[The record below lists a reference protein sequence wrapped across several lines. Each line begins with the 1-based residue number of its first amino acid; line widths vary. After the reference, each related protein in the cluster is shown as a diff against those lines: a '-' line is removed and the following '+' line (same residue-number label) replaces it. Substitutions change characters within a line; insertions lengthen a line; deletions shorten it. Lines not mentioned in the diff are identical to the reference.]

1 MRFSSS
7 FKVGILTLTALII
20 LIFSI
25 LWIKGRALS
34 AGERL
39 YVDFKDV
46 NGIRAGSAVQLMGF
60 RIGQIEEITPQL
72 SNPDDPYVR
81 IKFVITEPDIT
92 IPNAAT
98 ISIQQTGIIGEQ
110 FLEITPPKLRT
121 IYLPINK
128 RSQVLHA
135 NDNVQMVLSGKP
147 YDVGKVKKIE
157 IIDTKTLPINI
168 QEEVKTQSAYK
179 VGYIITLPGLQL
191 PERMLGKVKVEN
203 TKHYLSLKPATDMKF
218 EYPQSTS
225 RFTVIEPLRLSDF
238 MDLQYRSASAL
249 AETNE
254 KLSAI
259 LSDDVITDIKKIVG
273 NVDILTVKAN
283 NTLDKTQILID
294 STRKDLDSLMGTT
307 NQMSGKIMVLT
318 DNLNNIIGDKEF
330 KDTLI
335 STTKSIDR
343 LSRNINTIL
352 EDPKTRQ
359 TLDDLQVASKNI
371 SEIAQYVNTM
381 TKDPVLK
388 SQVTTTVTKFNKA
401 LDDLSCTLETVNG
414 LTTDKKEELNNTI
427 NNVAETS
434 KNLRKFSEKLNKR
447 FLLFRLMF

>member
-1 MRFSSS
+1 
-7 FKVGILTLTALII
+7 
-20 LIFSI
+20 
-25 LWIKGRALS
+25 
-34 AGERL
+34 
-39 YVDFKDV
+39 
-46 NGIRAGSAVQLMGF
+46 
-60 RIGQIEEITPQL
+60 
-72 SNPDDPYVR
+72 
-81 IKFVITEPDIT
+81 
-92 IPNAAT
+92 
-98 ISIQQTGIIGEQ
+98 
-110 FLEITPPKLRT
+110 
-121 IYLPINK
+121 
-128 RSQVLHA
+128 
-135 NDNVQMVLSGKP
+135 MVLSGKP

-259 LSDDVITDIKKIVG
+259 LSDDVIADIKKIVG
-273 NVDILTVKAN
+273 NVDVLTIKAN

-343 LSRNINTIL
+343 LSRNLNTIL

-359 TLDDLQVASKNI
+359 TIDDLQVASKNI

>member
-259 LSDDVITDIKKIVG
+259 LSDDVIADIKK
-273 NVDILTVKAN
+273 
-283 NTLDKTQILID
+283 
-294 STRKDLDSLMGTT
+294 S
-307 NQMSGKIMVLT
+307 
-318 DNLNNIIGDKEF
+318 
-330 KDTLI
+330 
-335 STTKSIDR
+335 
-343 LSRNINTIL
+343 
-352 EDPKTRQ
+352 
-359 TLDDLQVASKNI
+359 
-371 SEIAQYVNTM
+371 
-381 TKDPVLK
+381 
-388 SQVTTTVTKFNKA
+388 
-401 LDDLSCTLETVNG
+401 
-414 LTTDKKEELNNTI
+414 
-427 NNVAETS
+427 
-434 KNLRKFSEKLNKR
+434 
-447 FLLFRLMF
+447 

>member
-7 FKVGILTLTALII
+7 FKVGLLTLTALII

-39 YVDFKDV
+39 FVDFKDV
-46 NGIRAGSAVQLMGF
+46 NGIRPGSAVQLMGF
-60 RIGQIEEITPQL
+60 RIGQIEEITPML
-72 SNPDDPYVR
+72 SNLDDPRIR
-81 IKFVITEPDIT
+81 IKFVITEPDIN
-92 IPNAAT
+92 IPNAST
-98 ISIQQTGIIGEQ
+98 ISIQQSGIIGEQ

-128 RSQVLHA
+128 RSSVLHA
-135 NDNVQMVLSGKP
+135 NDNVQMILSEEP
-147 YDVGKVKKIE
+147 HVIGKVKKIE
-157 IIDTKTLPINI
+157 IIETKTLPINL
-168 QEEVKTQSAYK
+168 QEEVKTPSAYK
-179 VGYIITLPGLQL
+179 VGYIVTLPGLQL
-191 PERMLGKVKVEN
+191 PDRMQGTIKTEN
-203 TKHYLSLKPATDMKF
+203 SKHYLSIKPYTKMEFA
-218 EYPQSTS
+218 YPQSTS

-238 MDLQYRSASAL
+238 MDLQYRAASAL

-259 LSDDVITDIKKIVG
+259 LSDDVISDLKQIIG
-273 NVDILTVKAN
+273 NVDLLTVKAN
-283 NTLDKTQILID
+283 ATIDKTQLLID
-294 STRKDLDSLMGTT
+294 STRQDLDSLMGTT
-307 NQMSGKIMVLT
+307 EKMSGKIMVLT
-318 DNLNNIIGDKEF
+318 DNVNAIIGDKEF

-343 LSRNINTIL
+343 LSRNLNTLI
-352 EDPKTRQ
+352 EDPQTKQ
-359 TLDDLQVASKNI
+359 TLENLQVASANI
-371 SEIAQYVNTM
+371 SEIAKYVNTM
-381 TKDPVLK
+381 TKDPALK
-388 SQVTTTVTKFNKA
+388 TQINTTVTKFNKA

-414 LTTDKKEELNNTI
+414 LTTDKKEELNDTI

-447 FLLFRLMF
+447 FLLFRLLF